1 MIYSLYQTN
10 ETPFLNTY
18 MYFDLIS
25 VFSVERKDL
34 LDKVEHVFHNIF
46 SKISSKI
53 SLGSVFFSYAFRSV
67 INVYHIC

>member
-1 MIYSLYQTN
+1 
-10 ETPFLNTY
+10 

-46 SKISSKI
+46 SKIS
-53 SLGSVFFSYAFRSV
+53 LGSVFFSYAFRSV